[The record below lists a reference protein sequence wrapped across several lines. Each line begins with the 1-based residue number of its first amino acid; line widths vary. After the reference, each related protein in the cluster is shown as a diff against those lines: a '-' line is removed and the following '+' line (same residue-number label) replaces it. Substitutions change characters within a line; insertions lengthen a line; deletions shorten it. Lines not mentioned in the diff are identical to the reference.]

1 MTIASFDKE
10 IKIISI
16 TCTAILLVHKKHN
29 FFATVYTGARYVK
42 LLQPAEPIFST
53 PTLLMRASRAM
64 PAESVSALIKRIQLD
79 RNSLN
84 GLEENLAYNNSLNS
98 IVLVKILRFLNVFQ
112 NIQRNKNIQK
122 TKIFTDVISLLFN
135 NIFFLICTVMITII
149 LAQKMLFKPA

>member
-1 MTIASFDKE
+1 
-10 IKIISI
+10 
-16 TCTAILLVHKKHN
+16 
-29 FFATVYTGARYVK
+29 
-42 LLQPAEPIFST
+42 
-53 PTLLMRASRAM
+53 M

-79 RNSLN
+79 RDSLN

-122 TKIFTDVISLLFN
+122 TKIFTDVILFN